1 MSSTAS
7 ARQPLRSGDGAS
19 GYSELVREI
28 RGRGLLHRRPRYYLF
43 LAISNLSG
51 LALVVAGLVFLHNS
65 WWTILLAPAF
75 AFVSTQIAFFAHDA
89 AHHQI
94 ARGGRGTALLALVH
108 GDLLIGMSYG
118 WWVAKHNAHHAHP
131 NDLESDPDVAVGAF
145 VFDADQ
151 ARARTGM
158 ASWLTRHQAGLF
170 FPMLTLEA
178 INLRVS
184 SVQAVVRPGLR
195 YRRTEILLLLGHLV
209 LYVALLVTTM
219 TWAQGLVFLA
229 VHQALFGV
237 YLGSSFAPAHKGMP
251 PLTPEQARD
260 PLLRQVL
267 TSRNVRGGL
276 AVDLALG
283 GLNLQIEHHL
293 FPSMPRPNLRR
304 AKPIIERHCRE
315 RGISYMEANLVES
328 YAIGLR
334 HMHEVGTPL
343 REVRSG

>member
-1 MSSTAS
+1 M
-7 ARQPLRSGDGAS
+7 
-19 GYSELVREI
+19 VREV
-28 RGRGLLHRRPRYYLF
+28 RGQGLLHRRPLYYLLLGSF
-43 LAISNLSG
+43 NLVSLAI
-51 LALVVAGLVFLHNS
+51 VVVGLVLLHNS
-65 WWTILLAPAF
+65 WWTIALAPAF
-75 AFVSTQIAFFAHDA
+75 AFVSTQIAFYAHDA

-94 ARGGRGTALLALVH
+94 AQGGRATALLALVH

-131 NDLESDPDVAVGAF
+131 NDLETDPDVAVGVF

-151 ARARTGM
+151 AGARRGM

-178 INLRVS
+178 LNLRVS
-184 SVQAVVRPGLR
+184 SVRAVVRPGLR
-195 YRRTEILLLLGHLV
+195 YRKTEIVLLLGHFALYLALV
-209 LYVALLVTTM
+209 IGTM
-219 TWAQGLVFLA
+219 TWLQGLVFLV

-251 PLTPEQARD
+251 ALTSSQAED

-267 TSRNVRGGL
+267 TSRNVSGGP
-276 AVDLALG
+276 AVDFALG

-304 AKPIIERHCRE
+304 AKPLVERHCRE
-315 RGISYMEANLVES
+315 RGISYLETTLLES

-334 HMHEVGTPL
+334 YMHDVGTPL
-343 REVRSG
+343 RDVSYD